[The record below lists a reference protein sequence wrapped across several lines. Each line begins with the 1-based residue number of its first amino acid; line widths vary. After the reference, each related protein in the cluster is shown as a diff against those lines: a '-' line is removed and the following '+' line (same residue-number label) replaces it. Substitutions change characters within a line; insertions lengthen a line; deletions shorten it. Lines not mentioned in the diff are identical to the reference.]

1 MIGADPARAASAAAG
16 SLNGPLDGIRVIDLS
31 SLFVGPICSMMLAE
45 LGADVIKIERPVGD
59 ITRHLLPQGH
69 PGMGPLFLAVN
80 SGKRSVVLN
89 LSEQRGRDMLHRLIA
104 DADVL
109 IHNALPDT
117 AQKLG
122 IDLATVRRISNDIV
136 YCTITGYGDGGPY
149 SGKPAYDDVIQAEV
163 GLAGLQGA
171 DHAPEYVRSIIAD
184 KVSGIVGAY
193 AVLAGIFQRYR
204 GGEPVEV
211 QVPMFEIMS
220 SFVLIEHLFDGT
232 YGDAVPTGYSRV
244 LSPHR
249 KPYRAAD
256 GYVSIVPYNDKDWQR
271 LFAIVDRQDL
281 LEDERF
287 SSSAA
292 RAANIDQLYELLD
305 EVAPTRTVADWVR
318 VLEESGIPVAPVRS
332 LADLLADPHL
342 QAAGLFESLDHPTA
356 GPIRRVRRGVRL
368 GSAAPR
374 ELRAPPALGEHTV
387 EVLRET
393 GLDEDEIQ
401 DLLLAMGVAAA
412 PLPTAL

>member
-1 MIGADPARAASAAAG
+1 VISPDPARAASAAAG

-45 LGADVIKIERPVGD
+45 LGADVIKVERPVGD
-59 ITRHLLPQGH
+59 ITRHLLAQSH

-80 SGKRSVVLN
+80 SGKRSIVLN
-89 LSEQRGRDMLHRLIA
+89 LSEQRGQEALHRLLA

-122 IDLATVRRISNDIV
+122 IDLATVRRVSKDIV

-204 GGEPVEV
+204 GGHPVEV

-232 YGDAVPTGYSRV
+232 YGDAVPTGYPRV

-281 LEDERF
+281 LEDESF
-287 SSSAA
+287 ASAA
-292 RAANIDQLYELLD
+292 SRAANIDQLYELLD
-305 EVAPTRTVADWVR
+305 EVAPTKTVAEWVR
-318 VLEESGIPVAPVRS
+318 VLGESGIPVAPVRS

-342 QAAGLFESLDHPTA
+342 QSAGLFESLDHPTA

-393 GLDEDEIQ
+393 GLDDDEIQ
-401 DLLLAMGVAAA
+401 DLLHAMGMASA